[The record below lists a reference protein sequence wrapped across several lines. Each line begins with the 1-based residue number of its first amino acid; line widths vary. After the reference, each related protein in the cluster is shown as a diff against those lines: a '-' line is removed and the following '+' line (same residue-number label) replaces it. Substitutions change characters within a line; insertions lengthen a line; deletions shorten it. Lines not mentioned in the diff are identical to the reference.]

1 MTREVASRPSLTQ
14 EPAAL
19 RLSVQRTVVDL
30 DRNLTIEGRLPG
42 APHSCEAAS
51 SKWLPIGDARDVGR
65 DYGHPM
71 KIPARSSLYCV
82 CAGISQNPQDP

>member
-1 MTREVASRPSLTQ
+1 MTREVACRPCLAQ
-14 EPAAL
+14 EPVAL
-19 RLSVQRTVVDL
+19 RFSVQGSIVDL

-42 APHSCEAAS
+42 APHCCEAAS

-71 KIPARSSLYCV
+71 KIPGLSSLH
-82 CAGISQNPQDP
+82 GIRA